1 MKSPIRDDLNFKCG
15 GAVKEL
21 IPKRSIVSSF
31 LFYSGGIE
39 LNLATNNRFV
49 VAHTNRPLVYEFWY
63 WAVNDPAHIATQA
76 QYYFENLLSEDP
88 LWSVDKM
95 FTSMQE
101 NWFRKEN
108 AAVRVVYFFLLNRCS
123 EGGHISSGKL
133 NKQHFNPMALSHMK
147 NFKPQNFFIK
157 FDKEED
163 FLSTLGENDES
174 EYLLFPV
181 GECSYNFFEHGKN
194 KGFETTMV
202 HHEGLSEMLKQRDK
216 KWVVLYKNHKRV
228 FDLYKGYHIIMV
240 DQYGRK
246 TNRKDKCEDI
256 VIANF

>member
-1 MKSPIRDDLNFKCG
+1 MKSPLKDGLNFKCLG
-15 GAVKEL
+15 VVSGL
-21 IPKRSIVSSF
+21 IPKKSIVSSF
-31 LFYSGGIE
+31 LFYSGAIE
-39 LNLATNNRFV
+39 LKLASSGRFV
-49 VAHTNRPLVYEFWY
+49 VGHTNRPFVYEFWY
-63 WAVNDPAHIATQA
+63 YAVNDAPHLALRSK
-76 QYYFENLLSEDP
+76 YYFENLLGDDP
-88 LWSVDKM
+88 LWSVNKM
-95 FTSMQE
+95 FTSLQE
-101 NWFRKEN
+101 SWFRKKDPN
-108 AAVRVVYFFLLNRCS
+108 VRVVYFFLLNRCS
-123 EGGHISSGKL
+123 ENGLISSGKL
-133 NKQHFNPMALSHMK
+133 DRKHFNPVSLSHMK
-147 NFKPQNFFIK
+147 NFTPENFFIK
-157 FDKEED
+157 FDPED
-163 FLSTLGENDES
+163 NFLDTLQEKDGS

-181 GECSYNFFEHGKN
+181 GECSHNLFEHGKN